1 MALPIIG
8 DIINAVINKGGDLV
22 SEFIQDK
29 DKGAEFRHKLELAV
43 LADKGLER
51 DVEARLFEAQQVT
64 IQAELAQSDIYTKR
78 TRPVIAR
85 RSFYAGMAYV
95 VLSTIPEA
103 GIVVPIFGWSIMPW
117 SFNWEILML
126 MYAPCL
132 SYIGVRGFE
141 KWKAGGA

>member
-29 DKGAEFRHKLELAV
+29 DKAAEFRHKLELAV

-78 TRPVIAR
+78 TRPIIAR
-85 RSFYAGMAYV
+85 RSFYAGLGYV
-95 VLSTIPEA
+95 LLTALPA
-103 GIVVPIFGWSIMPW
+103 QGLYGLMPW
-117 SFNWEILML
+117 SFNWEVLML
-126 MYAPCL
+126 MYAPAL
-132 SYIGVRGFE
+132 TYMGVRGFE
-141 KWKAGGA
+141 KWKSGGAG